1 MPRSEDNLTEVIH
14 LRVTPDTKAWYK
26 EYAKDLGISVPEAE
40 RLALA
45 MFRECGGVAYAKE
58 EEKKE

>member
-1 MPRSEDNLTEVIH
+1 MARNEDTNLTEVIH

-26 EYAKDLGISVPEAE
+26 EYAKNLGISVPEAE

-45 MFRECGGVAYAKE
+45 MFMRSGGVAYANE
-58 EEKKE
+58 DD